1 MKTTLLAVALC
12 LGSITAVE
20 AAPKEASRHTTG
32 LHIVPGR
39 LAIDRNGIAGIALYE
54 STGALDAQQASIRTA
69 VVIVHGHLRNAH
81 TYFESG
87 LRAIARSH
95 REEQVF
101 LIAPQFP
108 AQQDV
113 QRNALAAD
121 ILRWTPQSWMA
132 GGGALAPAGL
142 SSFDVFDAIIDKLND
157 RSRFPNLKE
166 IVIAGH
172 SGGGQVVQRYAV
184 LRHPPGAGER
194 DSVPVRFVVA
204 NPSSYAYF
212 DAWRPE
218 HVNSADC
225 PAYNTWKYGLDD
237 LPSYAS
243 SKDASTLLHRYTQQD
258 VTYLLGENDTDPNHP
273 ALDKSC
279 GAQAQGPFRLARGL
293 SYYSHLVEQQP
304 DVINRQRLLIVPGV
318 GHSADGVFNS
328 DVGQKALF
336 GG

>member
-1 MKTTLLAVALC
+1 MINTVRAVTFC
-12 LGSITAVE
+12 LGLVLTTDALPNDGS
-20 AAPKEASRHTTG
+20 KHTTNV
-32 LHIVPGR
+32 HIVKNR
-39 LAIDRNGIAGIALYE
+39 LAIVRNGLTGTAVYE
-54 STGALDAQQASIRTA
+54 STSPLDAQHASTQSAIL
-69 VVIVHGHLRNAH
+69 IVHGHLRNAH
-81 TYFESG
+81 TYFKTAV
-87 LRAIARSH
+87 RALSKSPRQ
-95 REEQVF
+95 EQVF
-101 LIAPQFP
+101 LIAPQFLTP
-108 AQQDV
+108 QDI
-113 QRNALAAD
+113 QRNALGSD
-121 ILRWTPQSWMA
+121 ILRWTAQGWMA
-132 GGGALAPAGL
+132 GDNAVGPAALG
-142 SSFDVFDAIIDKLND
+142 SFDVFDEILDKLND
-157 RSRFPNLKE
+157 RSRFPDLKE

-172 SGGGQVVQRYAV
+172 SGGGQVVQRYAI
-184 LRHPPGAGER
+184 LRHLPNAD

-218 HVNSADC
+218 PVNSADC

-279 GAQAQGPFRLARGL
+279 AAQAQGPFRLARGL

-304 DVINRQRLLIVPGV
+304 DVVNRQRLLIVPGV
-318 GHSADGVFNS
+318 GHSADGIFNS
-328 DVGQKALF
+328 DAGQKALF